1 MTAITISRDITLPIE
16 VAQHIRN
23 GKAPTA
29 DLQNQLATAVGYAA
43 YVDSKP
49 VFHSAGQLVGT
60 GGTSLV
66 LDSLATRPRWR
77 FAFHTGPFAW
87 YLFGRFEIA
96 PQNNGTPTDPYC
108 ELRIYN
114 TSGTQV
120 GVASVHG
127 GSSGGSYADVPVN
140 MTGGV
145 GLILDPND
153 LTSIA
158 DLSPDTEYTGVFWD
172 IGYARLQSASVWEVS
187 LNPDTENG
195 YVAANAS
202 AGAPIY
208 SSHRN
213 DVAAMAR
220 LLHKRSGTPIFHW
233 CSNVDSA
240 APVQGSGDNLGNAAL
255 TLGALTLSSTGGG
268 GGVGEAALTLGAMTL
283 ASTGSTASFT
293 VTPNSGAGTV
303 ASGRNDMAFTIHIG
317 GAVAQTSGQFAI
329 RIGIANTSTEF
340 DISDVIGGVDT
351 DASGEWTQTGAWAVS
366 GPGNSWEAFFT
377 AATVTAFGGQ
387 LDFTLTSG
395 DFPYGGTLY
404 ITTNFG
410 TVSGVSGTGWSAATA
425 QCFAPDST
433 PASFT
438 VT

>member
-1 MTAITISRDITLPIE
+1 MTAITISRNLQSALE
-16 VAQHIRN
+16 VAQYIRN
-23 GKAPTA
+23 GKAPTT
-29 DLQNQLATAVGYAA
+29 DIQNRLSSLVGYAA
-43 YVDSKP
+43 YVESKCI
-49 VFHSAGQLVGT
+49 FAHSGGLVGT

-77 FAFHTGPFAW
+77 FPIHFGPFGW
-87 YLFGRFEIA
+87 YLYARFEIA
-96 PQNNGTPTDPYC
+96 PQNNGTPSDPYC

-114 TSGTQV
+114 TSNVQV
-120 GVASVHG
+120 GVATLHG
-127 GSSGGSYADVPVN
+127 GSSNGTLADVPSN
-140 MTGGV
+140 MGGGV
-145 GLILDPND
+145 GLVLNPSD
-153 LTSIA
+153 LAELA
-158 DLSPDTEYTGVFWD
+158 DLDPDTEYTGVFWD
-172 IGYARLQSASVWEVS
+172 IGHARLRSASCWEIS
-187 LNPDTENG
+187 LEPNTDNG
-195 YVAANAS
+195 YTPNNYAT
-202 AGAPIY
+202 GAPIY

-240 APVQGSGDNLGNAAL
+240 APVQGGAANQGNAAL

-329 RIGIANTSTEF
+329 RIGIANSGTEF
-340 DISDVIGGVDT
+340 DIENVIGGVAT
-351 DASGEWTQTGAWAVS
+351 DSSGEWTQTGAWAISAS
-366 GPGNSWEAFFT
+366 GTSMEAFFT
-377 AATVTAFGGQ
+377 AANVTIFGSQ

-395 DFPYGGTLY
+395 DFASPQTLY